1 MTRRVQVIVNPAAG
15 RDEAILAVLNEVFTG
30 AGYKWDLT
38 LTTADG
44 DTAELA
50 RGVGEGD
57 VDVVAAYG
65 GDDTITAVAAGLQ
78 GLGVPMAI
86 LPGGTANILAQDL
99 GIPNDLREAASLI
112 VEGGTRRCL
121 DLGRVGER
129 YFSNRVSTGLL
140 ASMVIG
146 AEREAKNRFGELAYA
161 FKGLQAV
168 LGEQQN
174 SLYRVEVDGEMH
186 ESEGVASFIAN
197 TGNVSIPGV
206 SFAPTVLLDD
216 GLLDVLVIR
225 RLDAD
230 TIVSLVASAAD
241 MSDAHETLPYWQGRE
256 ITVTVDPPHPAAIDG
271 EELGQTPVT
280 ATVVPAAIE
289 VIVPLAVDASP
300 GEAQ

>member
-1 MTRRVQVIVNPAAG
+1 MTRRVQVIVNPASG
-15 RDEAILAVLNEVFTG
+15 RDEAILGVLNEVFTG
-30 AGYKWDLT
+30 AGYQWDLT

-50 RGVGEGD
+50 RQAAEGA
-57 VDVVAAYG
+57 DVVAAYG
-65 GDDTITAVAAGLQ
+65 GDDTVTAVAAGLQ
-78 GLGVPMAI
+78 GLDVPLAI

-99 GIPNDLREAASLI
+99 RIPMDLQQAASLI
-112 VEGGTRRCL
+112 VEGSTRRCL
-121 DLGRVGER
+121 DLGRVGDR

-161 FKGLQAV
+161 FKGLQAA

-174 SLYRVEVDGEMH
+174 SLYTVEVDGETH
-186 ESEGVASFIAN
+186 EGEGVAAFIAN
-197 TGNVSIPGV
+197 TGNLSIPGV

-225 RLDAD
+225 RLDVD
-230 TIVSLVASAAD
+230 TVVSLVASAAQVGG
-241 MSDAHETLPYWQGRE
+241 ATETLPYWQGRE
-256 ITVTVDPPHPAAIDG
+256 ITLTVDPPHPAAIDG

-289 VIVPLAVDASP
+289 VIVPPPADAGSE
-300 GEAQ
+300 EAQ